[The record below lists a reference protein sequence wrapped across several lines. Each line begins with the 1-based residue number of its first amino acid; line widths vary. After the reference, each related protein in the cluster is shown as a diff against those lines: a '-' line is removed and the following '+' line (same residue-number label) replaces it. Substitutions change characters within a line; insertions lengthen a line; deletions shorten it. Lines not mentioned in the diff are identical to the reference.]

1 MGSQQGVRHGIIV
14 NNCLGVFGKQAADAA
29 VAVLVIREGRIA
41 EADNGSYPV
50 ILGKCAVILHGI
62 GGKIVV
68 CFDFRVFRCG
78 NGINVFLGNPVAEGL
93 VFIEA
98 ESQNTQNEN
107 A

>member
-68 CFDFRVFRCG
+68 GFDFRVFRCG

-93 VFIEA
+93 VLIETKP
-98 ESQNTQNEN
+98 QDTQNEN